1 VLSTDKVL
9 DPGSYC
15 VACVATVTATG
26 VATGVACRRRGG
38 VPSDEDA
45 DEESN
50 ESILTKQDTSRVSK
64 PFKK

>member
-1 VLSTDKVL
+1 MC
-9 DPGSYC
+9 GYGC
-15 VACVATVTATG
+15 ATG

-64 PFKK
+64 PFKT